1 MIKDCFQLSQK
12 SNTFLTFI
20 LQNCES
26 KNNIHLYKWAFRVG
40 LLVLKSRKFGSFSKQ
55 IVSCHCYN
63 PIRSETELL
72 PGTR

>member
-40 LLVLKSRKFGSFSKQ
+40 ITRFKESK
-55 IVSCHCYN
+55 IW
-63 PIRSETELL
+63 
-72 PGTR
+72 